1 MVFSP
6 ECLFLKLKKNPTI
19 LKISNEFKVG
29 VLAVIAL
36 VILFFGYNYI
46 KGERL
51 FAADN
56 TFYAI
61 FDNAAGLSKSDDV
74 IYRGLSVGKIVS
86 IHLKEDNPSLIV
98 VTFSI
103 STDILIPEDS
113 EARITNSD
121 LLGDKA
127 LEIILGKSTNML
139 AGGELKGT
147 VEQSLSQQIEEE
159 LLPVKER
166 IESLISSIDSVI
178 TRVNGIFDV
187 NFQGKV
193 DENLVSIEAAIV
205 NIRSI
210 TENVDNL
217 ISMEVTRI
225 DTILASV
232 QTIATAISDNEQEL
246 RNTFS
251 NLEMITDSLAKVDL
265 VNTFASLDKVA
276 ADLAQITE
284 KVTQGEGNLAMLINE
299 QELYENIEKTTKNLE
314 LLLEDFRKSPGRYM
328 PAIIRIGNR

>member
-1 MVFSP
+1 M
-6 ECLFLKLKKNPTI
+6 
-19 LKISNEFKVG
+19 KISNEFKVG

-61 FDNAAGLSKSDDV
+61 YDNAAGLSKSDDV

-86 IHLKEDNPSLIV
+86 IHLKEDDPSLIV
-98 VTFSI
+98 VTFSV
-103 STDILIPEDS
+103 STDITIPEDS

-210 TENVDNL
+210 TENVDKL
-217 ISMEVTRI
+217 ITMEVTRI

-265 VNTFASLDKVA
+265 INTFASLDKVT

-284 KVTQGEGNLAMLINE
+284 KITQGEGNLAMLINE

-328 PAIIRIGNR
+328 PALIRIGNR